1 MESIKAL
8 QDQYTYAR
16 QNIFEPAVNLEKLVK
31 GKPKM
36 MQTCFDLCLGR
47 VSYLVQDGELVLME
61 RHYEQP
67 EWA

>member
-1 MESIKAL
+1 MESIQSL
-8 QDQYTYAR
+8 QDDYAFAKN
-16 QNIFEPAVNLEKLVK
+16 NIFKPATTLMKLVET
-31 GKPKM
+31 KPEM
-36 MQTCFDLCLGR
+36 LQTCFDLCLGR